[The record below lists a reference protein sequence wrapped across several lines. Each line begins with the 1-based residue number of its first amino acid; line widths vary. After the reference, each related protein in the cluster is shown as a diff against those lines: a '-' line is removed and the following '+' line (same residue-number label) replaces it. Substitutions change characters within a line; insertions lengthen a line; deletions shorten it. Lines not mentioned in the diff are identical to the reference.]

1 MKAELDADYERAGFG
16 GALKPGNSPAL
27 LIVDLVMAYL
37 DPQSPL
43 YAGVPEILAANE
55 ALLAA
60 ARTAEVPVILTNVCY
75 RPDGVDG
82 GLFFRKVP
90 ALAAFQEGAPMG
102 AFPPSLAPTPADIV
116 LTKKYPSAF
125 FGTPLA
131 AMLTARGIDTLF
143 ITGFSTS
150 GCVRATAL
158 DALCH
163 GFVPLVVEQAC
174 GDRSPEVQA
183 ANLFDIQAKI
193 GQVVDLQS
201 ALALLSAKGAP
212 LRT

>member
-16 GALKPGNSPAL
+16 GALKPGRSPAL

-55 ALLAA
+55 VLLGA
-60 ARTAEVPVILTNVCY
+60 ARAAGVPVILTNICY
-75 RPDGVDG
+75 RPDGLDG
-82 GLFFRKVP
+82 GLFYRKVP
-90 ALAAFQEGAPMG
+90 ALSAFMEGAPMG
-102 AFPPSLAPTPADIV
+102 GFPPSLAPAPTDIV

-131 AMLTARGIDTLF
+131 AMLTAQGIDTLF

-158 DALCH
+158 DALCN

-193 GQVVDLQS
+193 GQVLDLR
-201 ALALLSAKGAP
+201 AAVELLSA
-212 LRT
+212 T